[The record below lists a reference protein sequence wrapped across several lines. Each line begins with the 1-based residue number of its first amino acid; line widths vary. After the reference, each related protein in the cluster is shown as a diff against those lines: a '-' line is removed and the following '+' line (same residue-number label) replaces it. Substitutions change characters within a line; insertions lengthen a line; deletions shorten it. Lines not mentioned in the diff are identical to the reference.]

1 MVSAPADMALKQFKS
16 IDETKLCDEA
26 AEILMLLCNILRESI
41 LNNYEV
47 SIAKE

>member
-1 MVSAPADMALKQFKS
+1 MVSAPADIALKQFKS